1 MKTFHGFR
9 IQIKTI
15 TKSKMN
21 SIPDPSINMGKIS
34 GVILHSSLFQV
45 KFQSSKFEIKNILG
59 SIASNNMSRKALI
72 CSTMNVQSVH
82 FINVRLFIKCPL
94 FRSSRLLQSLSYQ
107 RNCDPGHHK
116 FISKYIFRT
125 R

>member
-21 SIPDPSINMGKIS
+21 SVRDPSINMGKIS

-45 KFQSSKFEIKNILG
+45 KFQSSKFEMKIYLVK
-59 SIASNNMSRKALI
+59 SRVIICPAKLLFAL
-72 CSTMNVQSVH
+72 
-82 FINVRLFIKCPL
+82 L
-94 FRSSRLLQSLSYQ
+94 
-107 RNCDPGHHK
+107 
-116 FISKYIFRT
+116 
-125 R
+125 